1 MVIAAGRL
9 QHGGAALVKIR
20 RCKSVMEQ
28 KQFAYHQLPIAVS
41 ERHVAAD
48 KQLIRGE
55 PTACLFKVR

>member
-41 ERHVAAD
+41 ERHVGAD
-48 KQLIRGE
+48 K
-55 PTACLFKVR
+55 